1 MSKWTIR
8 TGVPGL
14 LILFLGSCST
24 PKMVVKP
31 MPIADS
37 VHHPA
42 DTVVKVHDRAQT
54 SPLLDSLLNTQ
65 PRFFEAIR
73 QNRKELNV
81 QIIYTQIDR
90 GKNGQA
96 LLHDYYFNVDDSA
109 YFYPASTVKFPT
121 AILALQRL
129 NELKAKGIDKN
140 TTLLTGKDFSGQTEV
155 LNDPTTPDGKP
166 TIANYIRKILLVS
179 DNDAFNR
186 LYEFLGQEYI
196 NQQLQIKGM
205 PMTQIIHR
213 LSIPLSEEEN
223 RHTNPVR
230 FLDSAG
236 NIRWEQPGQISR
248 WVYATRSDSV
258 ARGYQTDQGLV
269 NHPMNFSKK
278 NRLPLRELHQVLTGL
293 IFPYRLKA
301 AQRFGITEA
310 DRRFLLK
317 YMSQLP
323 TESSVP
329 PYAEDTAQYYPAY
342 CKFLLMGASRDT
354 LPAGIRIFNKVGDA
368 YGQLT
373 DVAYIVDFNHRVE
386 FMLSAT
392 IYCNRDGILNDD
404 QYDYETVGFP
414 FMKQLGQLIYQYELN
429 RKRTV
434 EPDLSEFR
442 FDYQEK

>member
-1 MSKWTIR
+1 MSKWSCRI
-8 TGVPGL
+8 GIPGL
-14 LILFLGSCST
+14 CMVFLGSCSA

-31 MPIADS
+31 APVADS
-37 VHHPA
+37 IRHPV
-42 DTVVKVHDRAQT
+42 DSVVKIQDRAQT
-54 SPLLDSLLNTQ
+54 SSFLDSLLGTQ
-65 PRFFEAIR
+65 PRLFDTIR
-73 QNRKELNV
+73 KNRKDYKV

-129 NELKAKGIDKN
+129 NELKIKGIDKN
-140 TTLLTGKDFSGQTEV
+140 TTLLTGSDFSGQTEV
-155 LNDPTTPDGKP
+155 LNDPATPDGKP
-166 TIANYIRKILLVS
+166 SIANYIRKILLVS

-196 NQQLQIKGM
+196 NQQMHQKGM
-205 PMTQIIHR
+205 LMTQIIHR

-236 NIRWEQPGQISR
+236 NIRWEQPGQYSR
-248 WVYATRSDSV
+248 WVYANRSDSV
-258 ARGYQTDQGLV
+258 AIGYQTDQGLV
-269 NHPMNFSKK
+269 GHPMNFSRK
-278 NRLPLRELHQVLTGL
+278 NRIPLRELHQVLTGV

-301 AQRFGITEA
+301 SQRFGITEA

-323 TESSVP
+323 TESTVP
-329 PYAEDTAQYYPAY
+329 PYADDSTQYYPAY
-342 CKFLLMGASRDT
+342 CKFLLMGGTRDSF
-354 LPAGIRIFNKVGDA
+354 PPGIRIFNKVGDA

-373 DVAYIVDFNHRVE
+373 DVAYIVDFNQKVE
-386 FMLSAT
+386 FLLSAT
-392 IYCNRDGILNDD
+392 IYCNQDGILNDD
-404 QYDYETVGFP
+404 KYDYETVGFP
-414 FMKQLGQLIYQYELN
+414 FMKHLGQLIYQYELN
-429 RKRTV
+429 RPKSV
-434 EPDLSEFR
+434 LPDLSEFR
-442 FDYQEK
+442 FEYDRK